1 MRMQSKPSAELHKWS
16 SSWQAQPLQLSSCL
30 CILLR
35 GAGQESVLP
44 EGCSLPNDPGSQ
56 TPTPCPGGVNES
68 RVCPAFFQ
76 LISLFRGALCL
87 SGWHSDVQ
95 ELSTTC
101 EDVTSLTAACN
112 YWMSCGA
119 GDRYSSTGIQGLL
132 DSWASWG
139 YLSSKM
145 ILGVTKASKHSQLA

>member
-1 MRMQSKPSAELHKWS
+1 MEQQLAGTAPAAQLLPLHSA
-16 SSWQAQPLQLSSCL
+16 
-30 CILLR
+30 R

-56 TPTPCPGGVNES
+56 PPTPCPGGVNES

-112 YWMSCGA
+112 Y
-119 GDRYSSTGIQGLL
+119 
-132 DSWASWG
+132 
-139 YLSSKM
+139 
-145 ILGVTKASKHSQLA
+145 